1 MLLKRLALGLVL
13 ALALVGSALA
23 QPFQLTVDHDLD
35 PQYDVTFAIMVQQ
48 NEDMM
53 GGGSS
58 WPYSFSGT
66 GSFTNPFEQGVST
79 GIATLIGLYSG
90 GSGND
95 PGVALLMNNGY
106 APEFIGMPWESVF
119 SSHTEQEIIDA
130 LLAVQAG
137 GPGFEASLDVVGDF
151 FNANLEKWNAN
162 AQAGS
167 FVGYS
172 SHTILGSGSWQQQPV
187 PEPGLLI
194 AAGAA
199 GAFMIRRRGKAS

>member
-1 MLLKRLALGLVL
+1 MLVKRLALGLAL
-13 ALALVGSALA
+13 ALALIGSALA
-23 QPFQLTVDHDLD
+23 QPFEITVDHELD
-35 PQYDVTFAIMVQQ
+35 SPYEVTFAILSQQ
-48 NEDMM
+48 NEDLM
-53 GGGSS
+53 GGGAS

-66 GSFTNPFEQGVST
+66 GSFANPFEQGVST

-95 PGVALLMNNGY
+95 PGVAVLMNNGY
-106 APEFIGMPWESVF
+106 APEFVGMPWDSVF

-137 GPGFEASLDVVGDF
+137 APGFESSLDVIGNF
-151 FNANLEKWNAN
+151 FNANLDKWTSSG
-162 AQAGS
+162 QAGS

-172 SHTILGSGSWQQQPV
+172 SHTILGSGKWQQQPV

-199 GAFMIRRRGKAS
+199 GAFLIRRRRTR